1 MKKIFVTVLF
11 LFCVSLFANAQQSE
25 ERTIYLKNGD
35 QITGSV
41 IATDAQ
47 SGEIRIKTKYG
58 IITVQQDD
66 ILEEVVTIKLIS
78 GDRLKGRIL
87 SKNQKYT
94 DLLTDYGLLKI
105 DNTDIADIGYGL
117 QDKGKKITG
126 MKEKF
131 ALNSERQIDVFYDPT
146 GYTLDK
152 STLYFSGL
160 SWGFGITDK
169 FQVTSKWAGYFTG
182 DFNLRPKLQLF
193 RFGTFENEHTFSIG
207 GHIHSR
213 YNPDKFEWIEKEY
226 MFENG
231 VYDEL
236 GNWEPSS
243 NNDSTRV
250 YFGGYYKIGTK
261 VDVDEEDMKFNT
273 SYSETDIGTADLKVP
288 NDNPYYEVFAAYTFS
303 RKRANDA
310 GRFSQTFGAVVGKHP
325 EKKELMYKFYYA
337 GGIDMRRNLI
347 FNYEVYYDPY
357 YVEWWNRR
365 DGIFGVFEDNLSTD
379 EPEKH
384 YVSPFHFD
392 IGFIYAMTEWLRFG
406 IHFQPYIFGIY
417 MKF

>member
-1 MKKIFVTVLF
+1 MKKIIVAVLF

-231 VYDEL
+231 VYDEW

-261 VDVDEEDMKFNT
+261 VDVGEDDMKFNT
-273 SYSETDIGTADLKVP
+273 LYSETDIGTAALNLP

-310 GRFSQTFGAVVGKHP
+310 GRFSHTFGTVVGKHP

-337 GGIDMRRNLI
+337 GGIDMRR
-347 FNYEVYYDPY
+347 
-357 YVEWWNRR
+357 
-365 DGIFGVFEDNLSTD
+365 
-379 EPEKH
+379 
-384 YVSPFHFD
+384 
-392 IGFIYAMTEWLRFG
+392 
-406 IHFQPYIFGIY
+406 
-417 MKF
+417 